1 MSQQRTTRVKL
12 SVLALTTILSVL
24 GTPAPAQESLGDLV
38 SQGGFDWMIAKW
50 AAETDDGQEI
60 EITYKWEL
68 DKHIITVH
76 FKMGDFE
83 HRGMIMYLA
92 AQQKV
97 VQIGA
102 DNRGGTSKA
111 EWTEDGDKAISISEG
126 TDAYG
131 DVQKFGI
138 SHAKVDAD
146 TMRVGVYAV
155 EDTGELADEPWI
167 SMDYK
172 RQKEQ
177 ASKK

>member
-1 MSQQRTTRVKL
+1 MNQQRTAKL
-12 SVLALTTILSVL
+12 NVCLLALAAVL
-24 GTPAPAQESLGDLV
+24 VIMGTQARAQESLGDLV
-38 SQGGFDWMIAKW
+38 SQGGFDWIIGKW
-50 AAETDDGQEI
+50 AAETGDGQKI
-60 EITYKWEL
+60 EITYRWEL
-68 DKHIITVH
+68 DKHIVTVH
-76 FKMGDFE
+76 VKMGDFE
-83 HRGMIMYLA
+83 HRGMIMYMA
-92 AQQKV
+92 AEQKV

-111 EWTEDGDKAISISEG
+111 EWTQDGDRAVSITEG

-155 EDTGELADEPWI
+155 EDTGELADEPWM
-167 SMDYK
+167 SLDYK
-172 RQKEQ
+172 RQREQ